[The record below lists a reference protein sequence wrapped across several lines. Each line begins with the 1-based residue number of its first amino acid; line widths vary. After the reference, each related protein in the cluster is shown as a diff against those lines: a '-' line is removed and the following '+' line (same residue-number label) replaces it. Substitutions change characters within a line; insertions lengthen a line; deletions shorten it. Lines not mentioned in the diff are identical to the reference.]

1 MKKITVVAFVSI
13 VLLSFLFLMASSTK
27 TRQLAKAPAA
37 DAKGF
42 AVLELFTSQG
52 CSSCP
57 PADELLGQY
66 ALQNNKQII
75 ALAFHVDYWNRLGWT
90 DSFSSSKYSQ
100 RQRSYA
106 ANFNLG
112 SVYTPQLVINGRK
125 ELVGSESTRVAA
137 AIENALS
144 ENATVQLS
152 ISDIKTE
159 GSKIYFNYTAV
170 GEVENIDIKA
180 ALVQA
185 KVFTHIKSGENRGLK
200 EMSYNV
206 VRDFVS
212 TAVHNNNKGILSLQ
226 LPTGTTIKD
235 FTIVLLAQ
243 HALSGNIKGA
253 AQTVL

>member
-1 MKKITVVAFVSI
+1 MKKITVVASVSI
-13 VLLSFLFLMASSTK
+13 VILSVLFLMASSTN
-27 TRQLAKAPAA
+27 TRQLAKVPAA
-37 DAKGF
+37 GAKGF

-75 ALAFHVDYWNRLGWT
+75 TLAFHVDYWNRLGWT

-100 RQRSYA
+100 RQRDYA

-112 SVYTPQLVINGRK
+112 SVYTPQLVINGKK
-125 ELVGSESTRVAA
+125 ELVGSESTQVAT
-137 AIENALS
+137 AIENALG
-144 ENATVQLS
+144 ENAAVQLS

-159 GSKIYFNYTAV
+159 GSKIYFNYRAS
-170 GEVENIDIKA
+170 GEVENINIKA

-185 KVFTHIKSGENRGLK
+185 KVFTHIKSGENQGVK

-206 VRDFVS
+206 VRDFVT
-212 TAVHNNNKGILSLQ
+212 TAVHSNEGVLSLQ
-226 LPTGTTIKD
+226 LPAGTTIKD

-243 HALSGNIKGA
+243 HTLSGNIKGA
-253 AQTVL
+253 VQTVL